1 MADNAFLAASARMR
15 AHLGQ
20 DHRYAHTVRVARMAD
35 LLAQAHGADAA
46 KARVAGLL
54 HDLARL
60 YPAPRL
66 LQECRA
72 RNIAIDAFAEA
83 NPIVLHA
90 PLGASL
96 AREMFAIDDPEILS
110 AIAKHTLAAE
120 RMSPLDCIVY
130 LADGLEPDRAFPER
144 AALAGLAFRNLDA
157 AMAAT
162 LTATIGYLEKQGRTV
177 APQTAAALQHFQE
190 AATGRTH

>member
-1 MADNAFLAASARMR
+1 MR
-15 AHLGQ
+15 AHLNQ
-20 DHRYAHTVRVARMAD
+20 EHRYAHTVRVARMAD
-35 LLAQAHGADAA
+35 LLAQAHGADPG
-46 KARVAGLL
+46 KARLAGLL

-66 LQECRA
+66 LQECAA
-72 RNIAIDAFAEA
+72 RNIPIDAFAEA

-90 PLGASL
+90 PLGAEL
-96 AREMFAIDDPEILS
+96 AREMFAVDDPEILS

-130 LADGLEPDRAFPER
+130 LADGLEPGRSFPER
-144 AALAGLAFRNLDA
+144 AGLADLAARDLDA

-162 LTATIGYLEKQGRTV
+162 IAATIGYLEKQGRTV

>member
-1 MADNAFLAASARMR
+1 
-15 AHLGQ
+15 
-20 DHRYAHTVRVARMAD
+20 MAD
-35 LLAQAHGADAA
+35 LLAQAHGADPA
-46 KARVAGLL
+46 KARLAGLL

-66 LQECRA
+66 LQECAA
-72 RNIAIDAFAEA
+72 RGIPIDAFAEA

-90 PLGASL
+90 PLGAEL
-96 AREMFAIDDPEILS
+96 AREMFAVDDPEILG

-120 RMSPLDCIVY
+120 RMSPMECIVY
-130 LADGLEPDRAFPER
+130 LADGLEPGRSFPER
-144 AALAGLAFRNLDA
+144 AALAELAMRDLGA

-162 LTATIGYLEKQGRTV
+162 IEATIGYLGKQGRTV
-177 APQTAAALQHFQE
+177 APQTATALKYFQE